1 MGIIEILLTPIYI
14 LLFYLIFKIRSKRL
28 PEAYLKKYYIRGFW
42 VKMLGCILFVIYYTY
57 LTGGD
62 TRSVYY
68 QEGYNFYKLL
78 LKDSNN
84 WKYVFMQGA
93 DFNPSLVAVPFNFG
107 YYRSDANFMIIRLTA
122 LLSFLSFGYYTIIS
136 LFFAL
141 FAYSGL
147 WKLFLFFY
155 ERRPWI
161 HKGLALSILFFPSVV
176 FWSSGLLKDSIT
188 IGALGWLTYSLGQFL
203 KGRRLIRNGLMLF
216 ISVYLLAVVKVY
228 ILLAY
233 APFLMLFLFIS
244 KLKIVKAKFLKYFLT
259 IATIIGIVFVFSQTY
274 SSFEEELGAYAVEN
288 LTNTAENIS
297 QVLESENYIGGSTFN
312 LGAQFDGSFVGLIK
326 VAPFAIIA
334 TFYRPFIWETGKI
347 SQLLAAVE
355 SMILLFFTLKLLF
368 RAGFFRVVRY
378 VLSDPMIIYC
388 LLFALVFGIFMGA
401 ATPNFGSLVR
411 YKIPCM
417 PFYAISLFLLYHKEK
432 ERRAA
437 KQSLASP

>member
-1 MGIIEILLTPIYI
+1 
-14 LLFYLIFKIRSKRL
+14 
-28 PEAYLKKYYIRGFW
+28 
-42 VKMLGCILFVIYYTY
+42 MLGCILFVIYYTY
-57 LTGGD
+57 ITGGD
-62 TRSVYY
+62 TRALFYL
-68 QEGYNFYKLL
+68 EGHNLFKLL
-78 LKDSNN
+78 LKDSDY
-84 WKYVFMQGA
+84 WKYVFMKGA
-93 DFNPSLVAVPFNFG
+93 DFNPSLVARPANFG
-107 YYRSDANFMIIRLTA
+107 YFRGEANFMIIRLTA

-155 ERRPWI
+155 QRRPWI

-176 FWSSGLLKDSIT
+176 FWSSGLMKDSIT
-188 IGALGWLTYSLGQFL
+188 IGALGWLTYSLDQFL
-203 KGRRLIRNGLMLF
+203 KGKRLIRNGLMLF

-233 APFLMLFLFIS
+233 APFLMLFLFIN
-244 KLKIVKAKFLKYFLT
+244 KLKVVKAKFFKYVLT
-259 IATIIGIVFVFSQTY
+259 ITTIMGIVYVFSQTY
-274 SSFEEELGAYAVEN
+274 SSFEEELGAYSVEN
-288 LTNTAENIS
+288 ITTTAES
-297 QVLESENYIGGSTFN
+297 LSDVLDREQYHGGSHFN
-312 LGAQFDGSFVGLIK
+312 LGAEFDGSFVGLIK

-355 SMILLFFTLKLLF
+355 SMILMFFTLKLLF
-368 RAGFFRVVRY
+368 RAGLFRVVRY

-417 PFYAISLFLLYHKEK
+417 PFYAISLFLLFHKEK

-437 KQSLASP
+437 TQSLASPKRT